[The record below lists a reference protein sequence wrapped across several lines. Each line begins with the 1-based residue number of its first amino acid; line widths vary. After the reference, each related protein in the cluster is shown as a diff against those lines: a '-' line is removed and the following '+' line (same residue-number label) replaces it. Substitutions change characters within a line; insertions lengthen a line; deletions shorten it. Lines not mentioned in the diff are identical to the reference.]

1 VRVSLLAAVAANG
14 VIGRA
19 GGLPWHIPADL
30 RYFKRLTVGH
40 TLIMGRRTWDSV
52 GRPLPGRCTVVLT
65 RQAGWQPAGGPWA
78 ESTGTVEVVPTLDA
92 ALARAGVLERAA
104 LERTAVRERSAP
116 AGAAEPAPGAGRVEG
131 EIFVVGGAEIYREA
145 LPVADR
151 LYLTRI
157 EEDFAGDTHFP
168 AFDPERWRRTACDR
182 REPEAGVLYAYRFEV
197 WDRAPTPAGP
207 AGLPALHPV

>member
-1 VRVSLLAAVAANG
+1 MAANG

-19 GGLPWHIPADL
+19 GGLPWHVPADL
-30 RYFKRLTVGH
+30 RYFKRLTIGH

-65 RQAGWQPAGGPWA
+65 RQAGWQPAGGPGTA
-78 ESTGTVEVVPTLDA
+78 AAGTVEVVTTLDA
-92 ALARAGVLERAA
+92 AIERAAVLERAA
-104 LERTAVRERSAP
+104 LERAALREGTASAAAAAP
-116 AGAAEPAPGAGRVEG
+116 APDAAGG

-157 EEDFAGDTHFP
+157 EEDFPGDTHFP
-168 AFDPERWRRTACDR
+168 AFDPERWQRVACDR
-182 REPEAGVLYAYRFEV
+182 RGPEAGVPYAYRFEV
-197 WDRAPTPAGP
+197 WERASGMILAS
-207 AGLPALHPV
+207 LPGDTSQGEERS

>member
-1 VRVSLLAAVAANG
+1 MRLSLLAAVAANG

-65 RQAGWQPAGGPWA
+65 RQAGWQPAGGPWPA
-78 ESTGTVEVVPTLDA
+78 STGAVEVVATLDA
-92 ALARAGVLERAA
+92 ALARAAVLERAA
-104 LERTAVRERSAP
+104 LERAAARESTAP
-116 AGAAEPAPGAGRVEG
+116 AGAAEPAPGIGGEADC

-168 AFDPERWRRTACDR
+168 AFDPERWRRLACDR
-182 REPEAGVLYAYRFEV
+182 REPEASVPYAYRFEV
-197 WDRAPTPAGP
+197 WDRAGAS
-207 AGLPALHPV
+207 AGLPAPHPV